1 MDDPLQLRPHGDRS
15 VRVVVIATLAT
26 RFEPRVPAEPAM
38 RLPRSG
44 VARRCCRAVTRAC
57 DRGSSKVLELLNEGL
72 DTDEIVRE
80 LGIAPAERAVHI
92 RALLRSSGVHS
103 RLEALVTTK
112 T

>member
-57 DRGSSKVLELLNEGL
+57 DRGSSKVLELLNEEL
-72 DTDEIVRE
+72 DGIVRE
-80 LGIAPAERAVHI
+80 LGIAPGERAAHI
-92 RALLRSSGVHS
+92 RALLRSSGVTRAS
-103 RLEALVTTK
+103 RPS
-112 T
+112 